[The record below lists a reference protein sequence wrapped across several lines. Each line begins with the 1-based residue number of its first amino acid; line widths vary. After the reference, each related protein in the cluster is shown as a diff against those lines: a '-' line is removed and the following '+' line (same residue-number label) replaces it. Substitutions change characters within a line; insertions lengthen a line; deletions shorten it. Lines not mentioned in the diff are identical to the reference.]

1 MYPLAFALW
10 LGQPAPETFN
20 PLPAVLP
27 MARMEA
33 DAIETIG
40 KVPFTSPIAEL
51 TPRVPVG
58 AARNVDADVYSS
70 LNQIGDKR
78 KATTRLNANWAA
90 MSGQLTVSD
99 PDWVRNDPLGRGH
112 SWATDETLK
121 VTVNDSLFVFG
132 AVDVESKSV
141 AQQQLRWLGKTGV
154 GFKLRPWMLDEL
166 HMRGGSALR
175 YDDEERT
182 AQGVAPE
189 RSELFVEVSTKL
201 PLPLLGAVNVEYT
214 GTAIAAI
221 TAAERERIKQNLK
234 FALPLSDSSQ
244 FHVGARWRS
253 DDTASV
259 TPFIDR
265 AQLYLGVQLKR

>member
-10 LGQPAPETFN
+10 LGQPTPDTFN

-27 MARMEA
+27 MV
-33 DAIETIG
+33 G
-40 KVPFTSPIAEL
+40 KEVESTESIRAVPFASPISGI

-58 AARNVDADVYSS
+58 SARTFDYDNYPS

-132 AVDVESKSV
+132 AVDMESKSV

-154 GFKLRPWMLDEL
+154 GCKLRPWMLDEL
-166 HMRGGSALR
+166 LLRGGSALR

-182 AQGVAPE
+182 PHGVASE

-201 PLPLLGAVNVEYT
+201 PLPFLGAVNVEYT

-221 TAAERERIKQNLK
+221 TAAERERIKQNVK